1 MPDLK
6 KRRGYVS
13 ILAGH
18 PLSEPML
25 ALQLGD
31 CRKLFRFRAAQ
42 RGATPTTA
50 EIDEALYRVI
60 VLEQPLPDLYAP
72 TDLH

>member
-1 MPDLK
+1 MPLK
-6 KRRGYVS
+6 KRRGYIS
-13 ILAGH
+13 TLAGH
-18 PLSEPML
+18 PLSKPML

-31 CRKLFRFRAAQ
+31 CRKLFRYRAAQ

-60 VLEQPLPDLYAP
+60 VLDEPLPELYAP
-72 TDLH
+72 VELH